1 MAFLNNIKMRT
12 KLIALFLLVG
22 VVPLAVATG
31 IGIWRSGDALQEQA
45 LAKLETVEK
54 MKKQQIETYFSER
67 RGDMI
72 VLTNIVR
79 ALMQEGYSSLE
90 AVQVN
95 KSLRLEDY
103 FGRIRSELLA
113 LKDDPYALQAMQDF
127 NRVFEDNGDK
137 VDTPEWRALAA
148 RYDQRFRDIATDN
161 GWRDL
166 FLIHSDGDIVYTLL
180 RQSDLG
186 MVIPDSELRDS
197 GLGQVYQKGQTLS
210 AEDIAVADFAPYAPS
225 GGPAA
230 FMLAQMRDVTGTLQG
245 YVAFQIPIDPINAIV
260 QERTGLGQ
268 TGETY
273 LMGKVGDAITYRS
286 DRVVKTG
293 KLGEEKGGGASDYNL
308 EALAGRSGLAAN
320 IGSTGDLEMTAY
332 RPLNLPGLN
341 WAIFTTEALQE
352 VAVPTIQGQD
362 KDLLTKY
369 VEEYG
374 YYDLFLVDPNGQIF
388 YTVMKEADYNTNIL
402 TGKYGNS
409 NLSGLVQQVLET
421 KTFAMADFEAY
432 EPSDNKPM
440 AFIAQPIL
448 DESGVVNLVVALQLP
463 YEHINKIMQESTGMG
478 ESGESY
484 LVGRINGVTSFRSDL
499 VKIGGGQYTI
509 GTETPDL
516 DYVDAAFDS
525 FNKTTAVGSDGTVIL
540 VAYEPLAIDGLTWA
554 VICRVDQDEI
564 REPANALAFLL
575 GGIALVV
582 AFVVAL
588 VGIFFA
594 ASLAGPIQIITAGA
608 QRLAKGDAA
617 LAGMDWRKI
626 EAINVRRDE
635 LGDIGKAF
643 AALIGYFKSGA
654 NAMQS
659 IAAGDLSVEV
669 APQDPADLMG
679 NAMVA
684 MKQNIA
690 MMAADVTHLIE
701 AAIAGRLDTRADADK
716 FTGEYYTIV
725 QGVND
730 TLDAVIGPLNVAA
743 EYVDRI
749 SKGDI
754 PAKITDT
761 YNGDFN
767 EIKINLNMCIDA
779 LNGLIAET
787 NMLTQAAVEGRL
799 DKRGDTTHFHGAYAV
814 LVRGVNAT
822 LDAVIGPL
830 NVAAEYVDRISKG
843 DIPAKI
849 TDNYNGDFNEIKNNL
864 NQCIDAVNTLVADV
878 NMLSA
883 AAVAGKLATRADA
896 SRHQGDFRKIV
907 QGVNDTLNSVIGP
920 LNVAADYVDQIAR
933 GEIPQPITDTYQG
946 DFDVLKRNLN
956 TLSASLREML
966 GNIQEAASNLSAAS
980 AEILAAT
987 TQQASGSSEQS
998 AAITQATTTVDEVR
1012 TISEQAVMRAQEV
1025 ADASQRT
1032 VDVSR
1037 NGRRSVDETITSMGH
1052 IKERVERIAENILAL
1067 SDQTQQI
1074 GEIIATVNDIAS
1086 QSNMLA
1092 LNASVEAA
1100 RAGEHG
1106 KGFAVVA
1113 MEVRNLA
1120 EQSKQATAQVRAI
1133 LTDIQNAINASVMV
1147 TEEGSTVVDE
1157 GVTRAAQA
1165 REAIEQLASV
1175 IMESAQIATQVVAG
1189 GQQQS
1194 SGVEQIAMAMQNI
1207 NQAMVQS
1214 LASTRQA
1221 EKSARDLNDLAGAM
1235 NDTVRQYKF
1244 NGNGR
1249 K

>member
-12 KLIALFLLVG
+12 KLIVLFLLVG
-22 VVPLAVATG
+22 LVPLAIATG
-31 IGIWRSGDALQEQA
+31 VGIFRASSALQIQA
-45 LAKLETVEK
+45 LNKLEAVEK
-54 MKKQQIETYFSER
+54 IKKQQVETYFHER
-67 RGDMI
+67 ESDDMAVLAEI
-72 VLTNIVR
+72 VG
-79 ALMQEGYSSLE
+79 ALQQEGFDALD
-90 AVQVN
+90 AVQIN

-103 FGRIRSELLA
+103 FSQIRSNLLM
-113 LKDDPYALQAMQDF
+113 LKDDPYTMQALLEFDRA
-127 NRVFEDNGDK
+127 FEDAGDR

-148 RYDQRFRDIATDN
+148 RYGQRFQDIATDN
-161 GWRDL
+161 GWHDL
-166 FLIHSDGDIVYTLL
+166 FLIHKDGDIVYTLL
-180 RQSDLG
+180 QESDIGL
-186 MVIPDSELRDS
+186 VIPDSALRDS
-197 GLGQVYQKGQTLS
+197 GLGQVYQKAQTMS
-210 AEDIAVADFAPYAPS
+210 AEEIVVADFAPYAPS
-225 GGPAA
+225 GGAAAA
-230 FMLAQMRDVTGTLQG
+230 FMLAQMRDVTGTVQG
-245 YVAFQIPIDPINAIV
+245 YVAFQIPIDPINAVI
-260 QERTGLGQ
+260 QERTGLGA

-273 LMGKVGDAITYRS
+273 LMGKVGDVITYRS

-293 KLGEEKGGGASDYNL
+293 KLGEARSGESVAYIE
-308 EALAGRSGLAAN
+308 EALLGKSGLDIE
-320 IGSTGDLEMTAY
+320 IGSTGSLELTAY
-332 RPLNLPGLN
+332 HPLDLSGLN
-341 WAIFTTEALQE
+341 WAIYTTMAVEEAI
-352 VAVPTIQGQD
+352 VPTIEGQD
-362 KDLLTKY
+362 KDVLAHY
-369 VEEYG
+369 VEQYG
-374 YYDLFLVDPNGQIF
+374 YYDLFLADVTGDVF
-388 YTVMKEADYNTNIL
+388 YTVKQEADYNTNFL
-402 TGKYGNS
+402 TGQYSNS
-409 NLSGLVQQVLET
+409 NLGRLIRQVIET
-421 KTFAMADFEAY
+421 KTFAVADFEPY
-432 EPSDNKPM
+432 EPSGNKPM
-440 AFIAQPIL
+440 AFVAQPLL
-448 DESGVVNLVVALQLP
+448 DEEGAVELVIALQLP
-463 YEHINKIMQESTGMG
+463 YEHINTIMQESTGMG
-478 ESGESY
+478 DSGESY

-499 VKIGGGQYTI
+499 VKIGAGQYTI
-509 GTETPDL
+509 GKEVPAS
-516 DYVDAAFDS
+516 DYIEAAFEGA
-525 FNKTTAVGSDGTVIL
+525 NKTTSIGTDGKEVL
-540 VAYEPLAIDGLTWA
+540 VAYEPLALAGLNWA
-554 VICRVDQDEI
+554 IVSRVDQE
-564 REPANALAFLL
+564 EVGKPANDLTR
-575 GGIALVV
+575 ILVV
-582 AFVVAL
+582 IGVIVAVVVAV

-594 ASLAGPIQIITAGA
+594 ASLAGPIQTLTAGA
-608 QRLAKGDAA
+608 RRLAVGDAA

-626 EAINVRRDE
+626 ESINVRKDE
-635 LGDIGKAF
+635 LGDIGNAF

-659 IAAGDLSVEV
+659 IAAGDLTVEV
-669 APQDPADLMG
+669 APQDQADLMG
-679 NAMVA
+679 NAMVV
-684 MKQNIA
+684 MKQNLAA
-690 MMAADVTHLIE
+690 MVADVNRLIE
-701 AAIAGRLDTRADADK
+701 AAVAGRLDARADANK

-754 PAKITDT
+754 PAKITDN

-779 LNGLIAET
+779 LNGLIAEA

-799 DKRGDTTHFHGAYAV
+799 NVRGDVTRFHGAYGEI
-814 LVRGVNAT
+814 VRGINAT
-822 LDAVIGPL
+822 LDAV
-830 NVAAEYVDRISKG
+830 V
-843 DIPAKI
+843 
-849 TDNYNGDFNEIKNNL
+849 
-864 NQCIDAVNTLVADV
+864 
-878 NMLSA
+878 
-883 AAVAGKLATRADA
+883 
-896 SRHQGDFRKIV
+896 
-907 QGVNDTLNSVIGP
+907 GP
-920 LNVAADYVDQIAR
+920 LNVAADYVDQMAR
-933 GEIPQPITDTYQG
+933 GEIPQPITDTYRG
-946 DFDVLKRNLN
+946 DFDVLKNNLN
-956 TLSASLREML
+956 ILSASLREML

-1037 NGRRSVDETITSMGH
+1037 NGRRSVDETITSMGR

-1221 EKSARDLNDLAGAM
+1221 EKSARDLNDLAGTM
-1235 NDTVRQYKF
+1235 NNTVRQYRF

>member
-12 KLIALFLLVG
+12 KLIVLFLLVG
-22 VVPLAVATG
+22 LAPLALATG
-31 IGIWRSGDALQEQA
+31 VGIFRSSSALQVQA
-45 LAKLETVEK
+45 LDKLEAVEK
-54 MKKQQIETYFSER
+54 IKKQQIETYFRER
-67 RGDMI
+67 RGDMA
-72 VLTNIVR
+72 VLAEIVR
-79 ALMQEGYSSLE
+79 ALQQEGFNALD
-90 AVQVN
+90 AVQIN
-95 KSLRLEDY
+95 KSMRLEDY
-103 FGRIRSELLA
+103 FSQIRSNLLM
-113 LKDDPYALQAMQDF
+113 LKDDPYTLQALLEFD
-127 NRVFEDNGDK
+127 RAFEAAGDK
-137 VDTPEWRALAA
+137 VDTSEWRALAA
-148 RYDQRFRDIATDN
+148 RYDHRFQDIAADN
-161 GWRDL
+161 GWHDL
-166 FLIHSDGDIVYTLL
+166 FLIHKDGDIVYTLL
-180 RQSDLG
+180 HESDMG

-197 GLGQVYQKGQTLS
+197 GLGLVYQQAQTMS
-210 AEDIAVADFAPYAPS
+210 AGEIAVADFAPYAPS
-225 GGPAA
+225 NGARAA
-230 FMLAQMRDVTGTLQG
+230 FMLAQMRDVTGTLMG
-245 YVAFQIPIDPINAIV
+245 YVAFQIPVDSINAIV

-273 LMGKVGDAITYRS
+273 LMGKMGDLVTYRS

-293 KLGEEKGGGASDYNL
+293 KLGEERSGESVAYIGD
-308 EALAGRSGLAAN
+308 ALAGKSGLDIE
-320 IGSTGDLEMTAY
+320 IGSTGALELTAY

-341 WAIFTTEALQE
+341 WAIYTTMAVQEA
-352 VAVPTIQGQD
+352 VVPTVEGQD
-362 KDLLTKY
+362 NDLLTNY
-369 VEEYG
+369 VEQYG
-374 YYDLFLVDPNGQIF
+374 YYDLLLSDATGHAF
-388 YTVMKEADYNTNIL
+388 YTVKQEADYNTNML
-402 TGKYGNS
+402 TGQYSNS
-409 NLSGLVQQVLET
+409 NLGRLIRQVMET
-421 KTFAMADFEAY
+421 KAFAVADFESY
-432 EPSDNKPM
+432 EPSGNKPM
-440 AFIAQPIL
+440 AFVAQPVL
-448 DESGVVNLVVALQLP
+448 DAEGAVNLVIALQLP

-478 ESGESY
+478 DSGESY
-484 LVGRINGVTSFRSDL
+484 LVGRINGVTAFRSDL
-499 VKIGGGQYTI
+499 VKLGAGQYTI
-509 GTETPDL
+509 GKEVPAS
-516 DYVDAAFDS
+516 DYITDAFENI
-525 FNKTTAVGSDGTVIL
+525 NKTTSIGTDGKEIL
-540 VAYEPLAIDGLTWA
+540 VAYEPLTLEGLDWAI
-554 VICRVDQDEI
+554 VSRVDQE
-564 REPANALAFLL
+564 EVGKPANELTM
-575 GGIALVV
+575 ILVV
-582 AFVVAL
+582 IGVIVAVVVAA

-594 ASLAGPIQIITAGA
+594 ASLAGPIQTLTVGA
-608 QRLAKGDAA
+608 RRLAVGDAA
-617 LAGMDWRKI
+617 LVGMDWRKI
-626 EAINVRRDE
+626 EAINARRDE
-635 LGDIGKAF
+635 LGDIGNAF

-669 APQDPADLMG
+669 APQDQADLMN
-679 NAMVA
+679 NAMVVMKKNLAA
-684 MKQNIA
+684 MVT
-690 MMAADVTHLIE
+690 DVTHLIE
-701 AAIAGRLDTRADADK
+701 AAIAGRLDTRADANK
-716 FTGEYYTIV
+716 FTGEYYAIV

-754 PAKITDT
+754 PARIADN

-779 LNGLIAET
+779 LNGLIAEA

-799 DKRGDTTHFHGAYAV
+799 NTRGDAARFHGAYATI
-814 LVRGVNAT
+814 VRGFNAT

-830 NVAAEYVDRISKG
+830 NVAA
-843 DIPAKI
+843 
-849 TDNYNGDFNEIKNNL
+849 
-864 NQCIDAVNTLVADV
+864 
-878 NMLSA
+878 
-883 AAVAGKLATRADA
+883 
-896 SRHQGDFRKIV
+896 
-907 QGVNDTLNSVIGP
+907 
-920 LNVAADYVDQIAR
+920 DYVEQIAR
-933 GEIPQPITDTYQG
+933 GEIPQPITDSYQG

-966 GNIQEAASNLSAAS
+966 GNIQESASNLSAAS
-980 AEILAAT
+980 AQILAAT

-1037 NGRRSVDETITSMGH
+1037 NGRRSVDETITSMGR
-1052 IKERVERIAENILAL
+1052 IKDRVERIAENILAL
-1067 SDQTQQI
+1067 SEQTQQI

-1157 GVTRAAQA
+1157 GVSRAAQA

-1221 EKSARDLNDLAGAM
+1221 EKSARDLNDLAGVM